1 MFQTVTAKL
10 GNMRK
15 TVEWTVYPRA
25 AGGEHRRIIQSK
37 NRIAEVDLN
46 LGSVVLSD
54 GKGGHQGF
62 HKLTAFAGATVVE
75 CPPDLLDQLRAMDA
89 TAGPVRIV

>member
-15 TVEWTVYPRA
+15 AVEWTVCPAQQGR
-25 AGGEHRRIIQSK
+25 EHRRIIQSK
-37 NRIAEVDLN
+37 NRIAEVN
-46 LGSVVLSD
+46 LDRGSVVLSD

-62 HKLTAFAGATVVE
+62 YKLDPFLGATVVD
-75 CPPDLLDQLRAMDA
+75 CPPELLEQLRGMDA
-89 TAGPVRIV
+89 TTGPVRIV

>member
-15 TVEWTVYPRA
+15 SVEWTVCPARN
-25 AGGEHRRIIQSK
+25 GRRRIIQSK
-37 NRIAEVDLN
+37 NRIAEVN
-46 LGSVVLSD
+46 LDRGSVVLSD

-62 HKLTAFAGATVVE
+62 HKLDPFLGATVVD
-75 CPPDLLDQLRAMDA
+75 CPPELLEQLRGMDA